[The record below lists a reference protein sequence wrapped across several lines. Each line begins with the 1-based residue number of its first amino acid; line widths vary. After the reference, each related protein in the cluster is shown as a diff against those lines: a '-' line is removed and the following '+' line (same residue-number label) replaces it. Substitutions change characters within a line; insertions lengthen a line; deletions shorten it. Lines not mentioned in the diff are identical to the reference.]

1 MLPIPY
7 SYEEIITILL
17 TNCKFVA
24 KSSTD
29 EMLIAWDMSV
39 AAESAREA
47 EKQRSCGKVHHIS
60 MRLMFSQIAIVYRMK
75 LIVIVSR

>member
-17 TNCKFVA
+17 TNCKCVA
-24 KSSTD
+24 KSGIND
-29 EMLIAWDMSV
+29 MLIGMRDNWDRKH
-39 AAESAREA
+39 ARLGY
-47 EKQRSCGKVHHIS
+47 KQRSGGKVHHIS

-75 LIVIVSR
+75 LIVIVPR